1 MKFEEYV
8 GKTVFVTGAASG
20 IGQAQAIAFLENGA
34 NVFAFD
40 LDERGYYL
48 YVTISKTFAYCLG
61 SVCRKG
67 DVEKQLKKRWQ
78 HLNKW
83 IFYSIP
89 QVF

>member
-40 LDERGYYL
+40 LEERGLLPLRQQYP
-48 YVTISKTFAYCLG
+48 KHFAYCLTPAQKLG
-61 SVCRKG
+61 LT
-67 DVEKQLKKRWQ
+67 DKQCT
-78 HLNKW
+78 LNDILYFK
-83 IFYSIP
+83 
-89 QVF
+89 